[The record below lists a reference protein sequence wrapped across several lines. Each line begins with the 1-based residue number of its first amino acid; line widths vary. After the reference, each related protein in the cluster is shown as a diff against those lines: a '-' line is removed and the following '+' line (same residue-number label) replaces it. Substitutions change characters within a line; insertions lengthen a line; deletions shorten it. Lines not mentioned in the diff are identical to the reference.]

1 MSRKNWYLSIF
12 SERQVERGKRDEKSS
27 FLKLSWKRQSP
38 KHRIWLPKSRTNR
51 KLKRSVKTKKGN
63 DYNQYV
69 IFKLHQKKNV
79 SILGISGIENKT
91 FIFKTL
97 QIVHLLFNV
106 ACILI
111 INELKNGFD
120 KPSESEVFSCL
131 QI

>member
-1 MSRKNWYLSIF
+1 M
-12 SERQVERGKRDEKSS
+12 
-27 FLKLSWKRQSP
+27 
-38 KHRIWLPKSRTNR
+38 
-51 KLKRSVKTKKGN
+51 
-63 DYNQYV
+63 
-69 IFKLHQKKNV
+69 FKMHQKKKV

-97 QIVHLLFNV
+97 QIFLLLFDV

-120 KPSESEVFSCL
+120 KPSQGEVFSCL